1 MGYCIEMVECTTS
14 IDEEK
19 TKEILAQL
27 QKYIEEHKPNWGWVS
42 TNYLRDACMENDFKG
57 VMDELRYAVELQ
69 VQNNKK
75 VYVLDFIGEKL
86 GDDEIVFKILAPF
99 MNDGYIEMLGE
110 DGDKWRWVFESGEMH
125 IKYPSTIWD

>member
-1 MGYCIEMVECTTS
+1 
-14 IDEEK
+14 
-19 TKEILAQL
+19 
-27 QKYIEEHKPNWGWVS
+27 
-42 TNYLRDACMENDFKG
+42 MENDFKG

-99 MNDGYIEMLGE
+99 MNDGYIEMLRE